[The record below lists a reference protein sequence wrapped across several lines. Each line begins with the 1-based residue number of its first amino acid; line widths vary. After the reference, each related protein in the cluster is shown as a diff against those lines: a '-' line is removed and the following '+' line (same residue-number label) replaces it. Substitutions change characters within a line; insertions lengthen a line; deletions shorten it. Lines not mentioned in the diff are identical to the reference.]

1 MTGGIKMKKS
11 KILGYGAGSLGKDFV
26 NIVISSYLLIYY
38 TNVLGIS
45 AAAGGT
51 IMMVTKI
58 WDAINDPMMG
68 ILADKTRTRWGRFRP
83 YLLFVPI
90 PLAVCS
96 VLTFTPVDFTMT
108 GKIIWAAV
116 TYTLTSMLFT
126 SYDVPILGMVP
137 SLSSDSN
144 ERNALVT
151 SSRFFTT
158 VAMLLG
164 STLAYPM
171 IQWFGGGS
179 QTENL
184 AKGYPKFLAAAG
196 VVSVIFAWIAFAS
209 TKEVVD
215 QKSESLSVKKLLGAL
230 KDNKAMYMLQGANL
244 FLSMGMMVSS
254 SVGTYY
260 VMYVVGK
267 TELVSVYMFATASA
281 MTVITLFV
289 PPLLKR
295 MSKQTFITG
304 CIVIVA
310 VVNILL
316 FITGGWNIPGLL
328 ILSFIS
334 SGCAFAPA
342 VVLTTMISDVADY
355 TEYEKGYRADGVLF
369 SINSFVV
376 KLATAVNSG
385 VIGWLL
391 TYCGY
396 DAALTVQSPVTVSG
410 INLVRY
416 LYPIAA
422 LVICLIFVKIYP
434 LTDREMKEVR
444 QKINERGVSNAESK

>member
-1 MTGGIKMKKS
+1 MKKA
-11 KILGYGAGSLGKDFV
+11 KIWGYGAGSLGKDFV

-58 WDAINDPMMG
+58 WDAVNDPMMG
-68 ILADKTRTRWGRFRP
+68 ILADKTKTRWGRFRP
-83 YLLFVPI
+83 YLLLVPI

-96 VLTFTPVDFTMT
+96 VLAFTPVDFAMT

-126 SYDVPILGMVP
+126 CYDVPILGMVP
-137 SLSSDSN
+137 SLTKDTQ

-158 VAMLLG
+158 IAILLG
-164 STLAYPM
+164 STLAFPM
-171 IQWFGGGS
+171 IQLFGGGGER
-179 QTENL
+179 ENL
-184 AKGYPKFLAAAG
+184 AKGYPLFLAAAG

-209 TKEVVD
+209 TKEVEH
-215 QKSESLSVKKLLGAL
+215 QGEETLSVKKLLGAL
-230 KDNKAMYMLQGANL
+230 KNNKPMYMLQGANL
-244 FLSMGMMVSS
+244 FLSMGMMVSTA
-254 SVGTYY
+254 VGAYY
-260 VMYVVGK
+260 IMYVVNK
-267 TELVSVYMFATASA
+267 PALISVYMLALSSA
-281 MTVITLFV
+281 MTVSTLFV
-289 PPLLKR
+289 PGMLKR

-304 CIVIVA
+304 CIIITVII
-310 VVNILL
+310 NILL
-316 FITGGWNIPGLL
+316 YNIGSANIPLL
-328 ILSFIS
+328 LLLSFIGN
-334 SGCAFAPA
+334 GCAFAPA

-355 TEYEKGYRADGVLF
+355 TEYKKGYRADGVLF

-391 TYCGY
+391 AYCGY
-396 DAALTVQSPVTVSG
+396 DAGKQIQSAATVTG
-410 INLVRY
+410 INIVRY
-416 LYPIAA
+416 IYPIVA
-422 LVICLIFVKIYP
+422 LIICLVFVKWYP
-434 LTDREMKEVR
+434 LKDKTLKEMRENTK
-444 QKINERGVSNAESK
+444 